1 MKFDPHVTC
10 MGKFMFVYITLPSN
24 VMFHQ
29 YPHVS
34 TKKSVNYNQTCNY
47 LCAVFPEAIPA
58 NITEKVRGLHVIT
71 DFRPPKKNNYANE
84 DGTPSDVSP
93 SYFLLPSCPKS
104 LLTWNCL
111 GRQSRSASAFQQ
123 GALYTVRSLT
133 LYTSVECS
141 IGYFF

>member
-1 MKFDPHVTC
+1 

-24 VMFHQ
+24 HQ
-29 YPHVS
+29 YPHAT

-58 NITEKVRGLHVIT
+58 IITEKVCGLHVIT
-71 DFRPPKKNNYANE
+71 DFRPPMKEKYANE

-104 LLTWNCL
+104 LFTWNCL
-111 GRQSRSASAFQQ
+111 VQQSQSASKIKTYQRCIHQ
-123 GALYTVRSLT
+123 S
-133 LYTSVECS
+133 S
-141 IGYFF
+141 IL

>member
-1 MKFDPHVTC
+1 MKFDPRVTC

-24 VMFHQ
+24 VTFHQ
-29 YPHVS
+29 YPHAS
-34 TKKSVNYNQTCNY
+34 TKKSVNYNETCNY
-47 LCAVFPEAIPA
+47 LCAVFPEEIPA
-58 NITEKVRGLHVIT
+58 IITKKVRGLHVIT
-71 DFRPPKKNNYANE
+71 EKYANE

-123 GALYTVRSLT
+123 GALYTVRNLT

-141 IGYFF
+141 LGYFF